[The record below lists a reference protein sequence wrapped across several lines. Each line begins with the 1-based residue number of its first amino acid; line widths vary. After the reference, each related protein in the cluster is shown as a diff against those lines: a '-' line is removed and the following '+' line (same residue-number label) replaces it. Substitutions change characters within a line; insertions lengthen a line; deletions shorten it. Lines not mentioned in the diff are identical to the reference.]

1 MGVTHSMEEQQ
12 VKRISKAL
20 NASATAI
27 QGINKKFED
36 IDVHVQRMLEF
47 NNTTNQKM
55 DAAFRSFER
64 LDDTFNDR
72 AEMFL
77 EALVGATNSATD
89 CLEAAVLALQKVNI
103 RQEIDNIPKAL
114 IPLAIPFI
122 ILLIELAVSNAY
134 LGILLASLPSVSL
147 RYSNY
152 LLAYASSTL
161 LGLFLSLTWLVC
173 YRVYL
178 SCKNKGTSTEAQTVE
193 LLYKLRTRS
202 ATNTSLDSET
212 LSQHSEQQPRK
223 STQQQ
228 PRKSTQSDLS
238 KLERQATL
246 ELGMDQSAKDR
257 ARAAERRLHER
268 RQQRLLRRA
277 ESRNLEGFADDASWV
292 EQLSPAAMSPED
304 RSPTASHHLR
314 GGGSPPIG
322 AAVATEMRL
331 DPVRQLLENVP
342 TRRPSVH
349 GQAEPSDEGPLGPGA
364 CRRVGRTR
372 SAVVSRARSG
382 NEEASR
388 ARSSSDVPGLLQEPR
403 PVQFAPPDREGSPAP
418 SRSDR
423 SGSDIPASSEALCIR
438 PQDEALSS
446 SSPGHGSHATV
457 EKGSPERRQGLVQT
471 RWTSWENP
479 FGLSVTWGR
488 KGPPAQTSPASG
500 PSPSPTL
507 QVESRGGREESEE
520 FGDGEHLSL

>member
-178 SCKNKGTSTEAQTVE
+178 SCRGKDTSTEAQTVE
-193 LLYKLRTRS
+193 LLHKLRTRS

-223 STQQQ
+223 STQ
-228 PRKSTQSDLS
+228 SDLS

-246 ELGMDQSAKDR
+246 DLGMDQSAKDR

-268 RQQRLLRRA
+268 RHQRLLRRA
-277 ESRNLEGFADDASWV
+277 ETSRNLEGFADDASWV
-292 EQLSPAAMSPED
+292 SQLSPAAMSPEE
-304 RSPTASHHLR
+304 RSPTTSHHLR
-314 GGGSPPIG
+314 GGGSPPVVT
-322 AAVATEMRL
+322 AVASEL
-331 DPVRQLLENVP
+331 PPDAVRQLLENQLP
-342 TRRPSVH
+342 KRRHSGH
-349 GQAEPSDEGPLGPGA
+349 GQAEASDEGRLNPGA
-364 CRRVGRTR
+364 AFRRVGRTR
-372 SAVVSRARSG
+372 SAVVSRARSSS
-382 NEEASR
+382 EEASR
-388 ARSSSDVPGLLQEPR
+388 ARSSSDEIGLMQEPR
-403 PVQFAPPDREGSPAP
+403 PVHFAPPDRGGSPMASP
-418 SRSDR
+418 
-423 SGSDIPASSEALCIR
+423 SGSDIPPASPEALSIR
-438 PQDEALSS
+438 AQDEAVSS
-446 SSPGHGSHATV
+446 SSPGNGSHATMD
-457 EKGSPERRQGLVQT
+457 KGTTERRQGTVQT
-471 RWTSWENP
+471 RWNSWDNP
-479 FGLSVTWGR
+479 FGMSVTWGR

-500 PSPSPTL
+500 RRPSATL
-507 QVESRGGREESEE
+507 QVVSRGGREETEE

>member
-1 MGVTHSMEEQQ
+1 MEEQQ

-103 RQEIDNIPKAL
+103 LEAL

-178 SCKNKGTSTEAQTVE
+178 SCRGKDTSTEAQTV
-193 LLYKLRTRS
+193 R
-202 ATNTSLDSET
+202 
-212 LSQHSEQQPRK
+212 
-223 STQQQ
+223 
-228 PRKSTQSDLS
+228 
-238 KLERQATL
+238 
-246 ELGMDQSAKDR
+246 
-257 ARAAERRLHER
+257 
-268 RQQRLLRRA
+268 
-277 ESRNLEGFADDASWV
+277 
-292 EQLSPAAMSPED
+292 
-304 RSPTASHHLR
+304 
-314 GGGSPPIG
+314 
-322 AAVATEMRL
+322 
-331 DPVRQLLENVP
+331 
-342 TRRPSVH
+342 
-349 GQAEPSDEGPLGPGA
+349 
-364 CRRVGRTR
+364 C
-372 SAVVSRARSG
+372 
-382 NEEASR
+382 
-388 ARSSSDVPGLLQEPR
+388 
-403 PVQFAPPDREGSPAP
+403 
-418 SRSDR
+418 
-423 SGSDIPASSEALCIR
+423 
-438 PQDEALSS
+438 
-446 SSPGHGSHATV
+446 
-457 EKGSPERRQGLVQT
+457 
-471 RWTSWENP
+471 
-479 FGLSVTWGR
+479 
-488 KGPPAQTSPASG
+488 
-500 PSPSPTL
+500 
-507 QVESRGGREESEE
+507 
-520 FGDGEHLSL
+520 